1 MKLGIIIGLTLFSA
15 TTVVAQNDNVRKL
28 KDYPYNASIRVNEK
42 YCVISCDKN
51 TDSFLIAKDAKNLWR
66 AKNNADVSKVNLFQ
80 FTPVQQQDLKAQ
92 YDTVDAKKYADM
104 QLLEQLINRAADK
117 GGNIKFV
124 NEKENGAT
132 ASVDPTS
139 EANPENQT
147 TVEDGGDLLPIEK
160 KNNDVLLW
168 SLAGIT
174 ALLAGLLIREK
185 MISSSKNSVIEN
197 SSINTTISHDITN
210 ANQQIVQLQATNHAL
225 LEQLR
230 DLQQQLKDVGD
241 ADAAYFENALLNL
254 VNPAKTALNKQ
265 QKGDALS
272 LAMQILVQYI
282 AITHTKTERRQ
293 GSDDYNV
300 KQMKGE
306 ALSVQEKQNSIS
318 ASTPADAIPNEIK
331 TILQILKDNQ
341 VAIPQGLA
349 YMGYQIQ

>member
-15 TTVVAQNDNVRKL
+15 TTVVAQNDHVRKL

-51 TDSFLIAKDAKNLWR
+51 TDSFLIARDAKNMWR
-66 AKNNADVSKVNLFQ
+66 AKNNVDVSKVNLLQ
-80 FTPVQQQDLKAQ
+80 FTTTQQQDLKVQ
-92 YDTVDAKKYADM
+92 YDTVDAKKYAGM

-124 NEKENGAT
+124 NEKESGAT
-132 ASVDPTS
+132 ANVDPTS

-174 ALLAGLLIREK
+174 ALLTGLLIREK
-185 MISSSKNSVIEN
+185 MKTTSKNSAVEN
-197 SSINTTISHDITN
+197 VSINTSISHDITN
-210 ANQQIVQLQATNHAL
+210 ANQQIVQLQATNHGL

-230 DLQQQLKDVGD
+230 DLQQQLKDVRD